1 MATLDRLLRVLP
13 WLFLLAA
20 YLLTSSLDYADAQR
34 LECAQR
40 YPDTYF
46 ATVPDVVCQSL
57 VP

>member
-1 MATLDRLLRVLP
+1 MAILDRFLRALP

-34 LECAQR
+34 MSCAQR

-46 ATVPDVVCQSL
+46 ATVPDAVCQSL